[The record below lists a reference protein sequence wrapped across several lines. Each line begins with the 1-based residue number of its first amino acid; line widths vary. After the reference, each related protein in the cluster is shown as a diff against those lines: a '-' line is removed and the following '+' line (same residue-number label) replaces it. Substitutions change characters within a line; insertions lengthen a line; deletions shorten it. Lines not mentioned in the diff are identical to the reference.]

1 MPDMPVPVLSRYVP
15 RQERFWLG
23 RSRLEAIL
31 LVSLLVHALLLAIIL
46 LAKHLGGH
54 QAPPQDPGYEIV
66 FDQGQQSPNAVPAP
80 SKSVEVPNGETAPP
94 VAARSQ
100 QAEPAPPPTEQQPQ
114 VNLMPPEYAMEQPPP
129 PQQEA
134 EPLPRPV
141 PRPPRPR
148 PSRSSNPFAGMPIY
162 GAPSEAPQRVPRGLR
177 GSHSMN
183 LALGL
188 DVQGGQLR
196 EAVPHVSSPG
206 ADGDYLERLSDYVET
221 HKFYPELA
229 AKNRE
234 AGVAVIKAT
243 ILRDG
248 TVKDVRLVESSG
260 SRTLDMAW
268 MGMFRAK
275 HLPPFPDDMRENQR
289 DFTLSMDYEIVYQ

>member
-1 MPDMPVPVLSRYVP
+1 MPDMPVAAMNRYTP
-15 RQERFWLG
+15 RKERFWFG

-31 LVSLLVHALLLAIIL
+31 LVSLLVHTLLLAIIL
-46 LAKHLGGH
+46 LARHFGGH
-54 QAPPQDPGYEIV
+54 LEVPQEPGYEIV
-66 FDQGQQSPNAVPAP
+66 FDNGQQSPNAVPAP
-80 SKSVEVPNGETAPP
+80 GKEVSVPNGEAGPP
-94 VAARSQ
+94 EAARSQ
-100 QAEPAPPPTEQQPQ
+100 PAQPAPQPSEQQPQ
-114 VNLMPPEYAMEQPPP
+114 VNLMPPEYAMQQPPP
-129 PQQEA
+129 PVEQEQ
-134 EPLPRPV
+134 PMPKPV

-148 PSRSSNPFAGMPIY
+148 PSRSSNPFAGLPIY
-162 GAPSEAPQRVPRGLR
+162 GAPSMAPQRTPRGLR
-177 GSHSMN
+177 GSKSMN

-188 DVQGGQLR
+188 TVQGGQVR

-229 AKNRE
+229 AANRE